1 MGETM
6 AVKQGYP
13 KFGELVLC
21 TARRISQFAAWCSL
35 DEYQNLEGMIHISE
49 AAGKWVH
56 DIKKF
61 IKPNKQYVA
70 KIVKVDPQANV
81 LNLSLKRVSKSEE
94 RSKWNEFRKEQRAD
108 NILKVIAHELGIS
121 VEQGYEK
128 IGFKLQEEF
137 GDLYSGFEEINKSP
151 PTLSKLGIQENWHD
165 AILKVLEK
173 NFIEKEFNIKAE
185 LEMFSYESDGVERIK
200 KLLQA
205 IEKSGISV
213 AYISA
218 PKYRLQMKTKNPK
231 SDTKKFEQEIEKIT
245 TEANKVNVNV
255 SYSLIQ

>member
-1 MGETM
+1 M
-6 AVKQGYP
+6 ATKQGYP
-13 KFGELVLC
+13 IWGELVLC

-35 DEYQNLEGMIHISE
+35 DEYQDLEGMIHISE

-70 KIVKVDPQANV
+70 KVAKVDPQAGI

-108 NILKVIAHELGIS
+108 SILKVIAHELGIS
-121 VEQGYEK
+121 IEKAYEE
-128 IGFKLQEEF
+128 IRFKLQEEF
-137 GDLYSGFEEINKSP
+137 GDLYTGFEEINKSP
-151 PTLSKLGIQENWHD
+151 SILSKLGIQEKWHQP
-165 AILKVLEK
+165 ILKVLEK
-173 NFIEKEFNIKAE
+173 NFVEKEFNIKVE
-185 LEMFSYESDGVERIK
+185 LQMSSYESDGVERIK

-213 AYISA
+213 AYTSA
-218 PKYRLQMKTKNPK
+218 PRYRLEVKTKNPK
-231 SDTKKFEQEIEKIT
+231 ADTKKFEQEIQKIT
-245 TEANKVNVNV
+245 AEASKINVDV
-255 SYSLIQ
+255 SYSMIQ

>member
-1 MGETM
+1 M

-35 DEYQNLEGMIHISE
+35 DEYQSLEGMIHISE
-49 AAGKWVH
+49 SAGKWVH

-70 KIVKVDPQANV
+70 KVVKVDPQANV

-94 RSKWNEFRKEQRAD
+94 RNKWNEFRKEQRAAG
-108 NILKVIAHELGIS
+108 ILKVIAQELKIS
-121 VEQGYEK
+121 PDQANKELE
-128 IGFKLQEEF
+128 FKLQEEF
-137 GDLYSGFEEINKSP
+137 GDLYAGFEEINKSP
-151 PTLSKLGIQENWHD
+151 PLLSKLGIPEKWHD

-173 NFIEKEFNIKAE
+173 NFVEKEFEIKIE
-185 LEMFSYESDGVERIK
+185 LIASSYASDGVEKIK
-200 KLLQA
+200 KLLQNL
-205 IEKSGISV
+205 EKSGISV
-213 AYISA
+213 SYISA
-218 PKYRLQMKTKNPK
+218 PKYRAEIKTKNPK
-231 SDTKKFEQEIEKIT
+231 NDTKKFEQEIQKIIA
-245 TEANKVNVNV
+245 EGSKVDVDI

>member
-1 MGETM
+1 
-6 AVKQGYP
+6 
-13 KFGELVLC
+13 
-21 TARRISQFAAWCSL
+21 
-35 DEYQNLEGMIHISE
+35 MIHISE
-49 AAGKWVH
+49 AAGKWVR

-70 KIVKVDPQANV
+70 KVAKVDPQAGV

-121 VEQGYEK
+121 VEKAYEG
-128 IGFKLQEEF
+128 IRFKLQEEF
-137 GDLYSGFEEINKSP
+137 GDLYTGFEEINKSP
-151 PTLSKLGIQENWHD
+151 SVLSKLGIQEKWHD
-165 AILKVLEK
+165 SILKVLEK
-173 NFIEKEFNIKAE
+173 NFVEKEFNIKAE
-185 LEMFSYESDGVERIK
+185 LQMSSYESDGVERIK

-205 IEKSGISV
+205 IEKSGVSV

-218 PKYRLQMKTKNPK
+218 PKYRLGIKTKNPK
-231 SDTKKFEQEIEKIT
+231 ADTKKFEQEIQKIT
-245 TEANKVNVNV
+245 LEASKINVDV

>member
-1 MGETM
+1 M
-6 AVKQGYP
+6 ATKQGYP
-13 KFGELVLC
+13 RFGELVLC

-35 DEYQNLEGMIHISE
+35 DEYQNLEAMIHISE

-70 KIVKVDPQANV
+70 KVVKVDPQANV
-81 LNLSLKRVSKSEE
+81 VNLSLKRVSKSEE

-121 VEQGYEK
+121 VEKAYEE
-128 IGFKLQEEF
+128 IRFKLQEEF
-137 GDLYSGFEEINKSP
+137 GDLYTGFEEINKSP
-151 PTLSKLGIQENWHD
+151 SILSKLGIQEKWHQP
-165 AILKVLEK
+165 ILKVLEK
-173 NFIEKEFNIKAE
+173 NFVEKEFNIKVE
-185 LEMFSYESDGVERIK
+185 LQMSSYESDGVERIK

-218 PKYRLQMKTKNPK
+218 PKYRLEMTTKNPK
-231 SDTKKFEQEIEKIT
+231 ADTKKFEQDIQKIT
-245 TEANKVNVNV
+245 AEASKVNVDV
-255 SYSLIQ
+255 SYSMIE

>member
-1 MGETM
+1 M

-13 KFGELVLC
+13 KFGELVFC

-70 KIVKVDPQANV
+70 KVVKVDPSANV
-81 LNLSLKRVSKSEE
+81 LNLSLKRVSHSEE

-108 NILKVIAHELGIS
+108 NILKVIAHELDIS
-121 VEQGYEK
+121 VEQAYDK

-137 GDLYSGFEEINKSP
+137 GDLYTGFEEINKSP
-151 PTLSKLGIQENWHD
+151 SLLSELGIPEKLQD
-165 AILKVLEK
+165 SILKVLK
-173 NFIEKEFNIKAE
+173 KTFVEKEFELKAE
-185 LEMFSYESDGVERIK
+185 LQVSSYESDGVDRIK
-200 KLLQA
+200 KLLQSL
-205 IEKSGISV
+205 EKSGISIS
-213 AYISA
+213 YISA
-218 PKYRLQMKTKNPK
+218 PKYRLELKTKNPK
-231 SDTKKFEQEIEKIT
+231 ADTKKFEQEIQKVT
-245 TEANKVNVNV
+245 DEANKMNVNV
-255 SYSLIQ
+255 SYSMIQ

>member
-1 MGETM
+1 M

-13 KFGELVLC
+13 RWGELVLC
-21 TARRISQFAAWCSL
+21 TARRIGQFAAWCSL

-70 KIVKVDPQANV
+70 KVVKVDPQANV

-108 NILKVIAHELGIS
+108 SILKVIAHKLGIS
-121 VEQGYEK
+121 VEKAYEE

-137 GDLYSGFEEINKSP
+137 GDLYSGFEEINESP
-151 PTLSKLGIQENWHD
+151 STLSKLGVHEKWHE
-165 AILKVLEK
+165 AILGVLQK
-173 NFIEKEFNIKAE
+173 NFIEKEFKLKAE
-185 LEMFSYESDGVERIK
+185 LQMSSYEGDGVDRIK
-200 KLLQA
+200 KLLQNL
-205 IEKSGISV
+205 EKNDISV
-213 AYISA
+213 SYISA
-218 PKYRLQMKTKNPK
+218 PKYRLEMKTKNPK
-231 SDTKKFEQEIEKIT
+231 ADTRKFEQEIQKIT
-245 TEANKVNVNV
+245 SEADKVNVSV
-255 SYSLIQ
+255 SYSMVQ

>member
-1 MGETM
+1 MST
-6 AVKQGYP
+6 KQGYP
-13 KFGELVLC
+13 RFGELVLC

-70 KIVKVDPQANV
+70 KVAKVDPQAGV

-94 RSKWNEFRKEQRAD
+94 RGKWNEFRKEQRAD

-121 VEQGYEK
+121 VEKAYEE
-128 IGFKLQEEF
+128 IRFKLQEEF
-137 GDLYSGFEEINKSP
+137 GDLYTGFEEINKSP
-151 PTLSKLGIQENWHD
+151 SVLSKLGIQEKWHHP
-165 AILKVLEK
+165 ILKVLEK
-173 NFIEKEFNIKAE
+173 NFVEKEFNIKVE
-185 LEMFSYESDGVERIK
+185 LQMSSYESDGVERIK

-205 IEKSGISV
+205 IEKGGISV

-218 PKYRLQMKTKNPK
+218 PKYRLEMTTKNPK
-231 SDTKKFEQEIEKIT
+231 ADTKKFEQDIQKIT
-245 TEANKVNVNV
+245 AEASKINVDV
-255 SYSLIQ
+255 SYSMIQ

>member
-1 MGETM
+1 MS
-6 AVKQGYP
+6 VKQGYP

-21 TARRISQFAAWCSL
+21 TARRIGQFAAWCSL

-70 KIVKVDPQANV
+70 KVVKVDPQANV

-121 VEQGYEK
+121 VEKAYEE

-137 GDLYSGFEEINKSP
+137 GDLFTGFEEINKSP
-151 PTLSKLGIQENWHD
+151 SILSKLGIQEKWHK
-165 AILKVLEK
+165 AISEVLKK

-185 LEMFSYESDGVERIK
+185 LQISSYESDGVERIK
-200 KLLQA
+200 KLLQTL
-205 IEKSGISV
+205 EKSGINI

-218 PKYRLQMKTKNPK
+218 PRYRLEMKTKNPK
-231 SDTKKFEQEIEKIT
+231 SDTKKFEQDIQKIAS
-245 TEANKVNVNV
+245 EASKINVDV

>member
-1 MGETM
+1 M

-49 AAGKWVH
+49 SAGKWVH

-70 KIVKVDPQANV
+70 KVVKVDPQAGI

-94 RSKWNEFRKEQRAD
+94 RNKWNEFRKGQRAGG
-108 NILKVIAHELGIS
+108 ILKVIAHELNIS
-121 VEQGYEK
+121 TEQAYEEV
-128 IGFKLQEEF
+128 GFKLQEEF
-137 GDLYSGFEEINKSP
+137 GDLYTAFDEINKSP
-151 PTLSKLGIQENWHD
+151 SMLSKLGIKEKWHEI
-165 AILKVLEK
+165 ILGVLEK
-173 NFIEKEFNIKAE
+173 NFIEKEFDIKVE
-185 LEMFSYESDGVERIK
+185 LEMYSYESDGVERIK
-200 KLLQA
+200 KLLQNF
-205 IEKSGISV
+205 EKGGILV

-218 PKYRLQMKTKNPK
+218 PKYRLEMRTKNPK
-231 SDTKKFEQEIEKIT
+231 ADTKKFEQEIQKIIL
-245 TEANKVNVNV
+245 EASKVNVNV
-255 SYSLIQ
+255 SYNLIQ